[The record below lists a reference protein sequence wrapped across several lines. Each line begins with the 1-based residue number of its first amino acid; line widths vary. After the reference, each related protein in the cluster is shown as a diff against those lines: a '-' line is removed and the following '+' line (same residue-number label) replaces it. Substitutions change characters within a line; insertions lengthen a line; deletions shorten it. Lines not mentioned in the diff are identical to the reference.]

1 MSYSNIEKLL
11 RKLARPA
18 QKVGNKRIRFP
29 WRQRKAR
36 NTGAKLTD
44 AEKRALKARREA
56 KRENIED
63 ALKAARETMY
73 KFAEAM
79 SSQFG
84 GHDADYYY
92 ALIMQRSR
100 LKGAP
105 RKLCDWNVFVSQET
119 KRRNDGMSQLQYY
132 ERCYIDRY
140 PQNKARTTV
149 GSASPNTSRS

>member
-29 WRQRKAR
+29 WRQHKAR

-44 AEKRALKARREA
+44 AEKRALKARRKA

-73 KFAEAM
+73 KFVEAM

-84 GHDADYYY
+84 GHNADYYY
-92 ALIMQRSR
+92 ALIMQRPK
-100 LKGAP
+100 LKIKP
-105 RKLCDWNVFVSQET
+105 RKISSWNTFVSKET
-119 KRRNDGMSQLQYY
+119 KELNDGMYFCWRRTFLSTLT
-132 ERCYIDRY
+132 RY
-140 PQNKARTTV
+140 FQGSNSAPR
-149 GSASPNTSRS
+149 SASPAT